1 MTWQRIT
8 NVHDGALSIFLGAS
22 SLPIVALY
30 PFMKRYTYW
39 PQSVLGMLEPNSS
52 EYLRLPNL

>member
-1 MTWQRIT
+1 MGMI
-8 NVHDGALSIFLGAS
+8 LFFSILLGAS

-39 PQSVLGMLEPNSS
+39 PQSVLGESVRTRAARSLLDVPVRSGF
-52 EYLRLPNL
+52 